1 VAISV
6 EIYQRVPPNAPALC
20 SIASRDL
27 SRCEQALLLT
37 RDTAI
42 REVEGRRDSN
52 DAGAYEH
59 DEQASARFHG
69 KCTKDC
75 KRSDRGRYTTGSK
88 IRSPTVTTI
97 SKVSHDIED
106 QTKCHEC
113 DGDAK
118 HILAK

>member
-1 VAISV
+1 MALGVD
-6 EIYQRVPPNAPALC
+6 IYQRVPPNAPALC

-37 RDTAI
+37 SATAI

-75 KRSDRGRYTTGSK
+75 KRSDRRRYTTGSK
-88 IRSPTVTTI
+88 IRSPTLTAI
-97 SKVSHDIED
+97 SKVSHDTED
-106 QTKCHEC
+106 QAKCHER